1 MGFLTQCIIKS
12 NTAMGPV
19 IIINRRSNSLL
30 EVDRKASRQALM
42 CKKNLM
48 IKAGL
53 YFSKLTFHHAREK
66 NVRIM

>member
-1 MGFLTQCIIKS
+1 
-12 NTAMGPV
+12 MGPV